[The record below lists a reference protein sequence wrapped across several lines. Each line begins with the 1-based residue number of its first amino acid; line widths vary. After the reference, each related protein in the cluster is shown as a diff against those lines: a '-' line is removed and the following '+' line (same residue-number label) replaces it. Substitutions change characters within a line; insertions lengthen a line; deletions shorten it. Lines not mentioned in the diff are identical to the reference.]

1 MFGKTYVVKP
11 NLFGMLYASPIDD
24 KSVLIYAFYCY
35 SSMIYNRWAFCLFII
50 IYIVYGPLIT
60 NKMAIFLWSQE
71 RGSDMQLRKSKP
83 YMKGVGIT

>member
-1 MFGKTYVVKP
+1 
-11 NLFGMLYASPIDD
+11 
-24 KSVLIYAFYCY
+24 
-35 SSMIYNRWAFCLFII
+35 MIYNRWAFCLFII